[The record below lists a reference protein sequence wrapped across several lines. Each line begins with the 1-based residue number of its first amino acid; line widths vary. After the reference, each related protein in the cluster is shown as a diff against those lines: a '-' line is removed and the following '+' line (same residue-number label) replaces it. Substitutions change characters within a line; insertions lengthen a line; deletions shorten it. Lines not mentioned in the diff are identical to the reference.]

1 MCRGHFVNK
10 VYENIVGKLN
20 LSLRRKVPQVLQTE
34 AAECGLAS
42 LAMVCGYYGM
52 HIDMLSMRQKFDIS
66 ARGATLS
73 SLIAIA
79 ENLNLK
85 TRALSLSLDEIH
97 QVKRPCIL
105 HWDMNHF
112 VVLVNIRGG
121 RITLHDPA
129 FGRRVIGLQEF
140 SFILPESL

>member
-1 MCRGHFVNK
+1 MNK

-66 ARGATLS
+66 ARGAPELADRDRRES
-73 SLIAIA
+73 QF
-79 ENLNLK
+79 EN
-85 TRALSLSLDEIH
+85 AGS
-97 QVKRPCIL
+97 IL
-105 HWDMNHF
+105 EP
-112 VVLVNIRGG
+112 G
-121 RITLHDPA
+121 
-129 FGRRVIGLQEF
+129 
-140 SFILPESL
+140 